1 MALAVLPVVEA
12 MAEPLL
18 PLGSANVETS
28 RLISQTKIIR
38 KASGVPHLNA
48 QTLLPV

>member
-18 PLGSANVETS
+18 PLGFASVETS
-28 RLISQTKIIR
+28 RGKRSL
-38 KASGVPHLNA
+38 
-48 QTLLPV
+48 